1 MLFCI
6 DRLQIIDNQLI
17 CFEFIDIDNQDN
29 LKKGAN
35 YPFLNKKI
43 EILKKIFQNNFYLVQ
58 YSYTQNKVWVKTS
71 CFPKKIYV

>member
-29 LKKGAN
+29 LKKGATT
-35 YPFLNKKI
+35 L
-43 EILKKIFQNNFYLVQ
+43 
-58 YSYTQNKVWVKTS
+58 S
-71 CFPKKIYV
+71 

>member
-29 LKKGAN
+29 LKKGVN
-35 YPFLNKKI
+35 YPFLNGKI
-43 EILKKIFQNNFYLVQ
+43 EILKKSSRIIF
-58 YSYTQNKVWVKTS
+58 
-71 CFPKKIYV
+71 I